1 MGILLWVIIGLVALF
16 LIIVIYYYNR
26 LHILQNRIQ
35 NAYAQI
41 DVQLKK
47 RADLVPNLVN
57 TVKGYATHEKSIF
70 MQIAKLRTEM
80 LNSSGAEKI
89 KKGDQLQKLIKSIF
103 AIAENYPELKAS
115 ENFKLLQEQL
125 NGIEN
130 KIAAARQLY
139 NDSVLEYNNLVTT
152 FPGNFFAK
160 MFGAKENA
168 YFEIPESEKEVPQV
182 RFWATCG
189 TW

>member
-1 MGILLWVIIGLVALF
+1 MILILAIIGFFVVVA
-16 LIIVIYYYNR
+16 LIIVYYYNR
-26 LHILQNRIQ
+26 IRVLQNRIS
-35 NAYAQI
+35 NAFAQI

-57 TVKGYATHEKSIF
+57 VVKGYAKHERQIF
-70 MQIAKLRTEM
+70 LQIAQLRKKM
-80 LNSSGAEKI
+80 LQTKGAKKI

-152 FPGNFFAK
+152 FPGNIFAK
-160 MFGAKENA
+160 WFGAKKEQ
-168 YFEIPESEKEVPQV
+168 YFTIPEAEREAPQV
-182 RFWATCG
+182 RF
-189 TW
+189 

>member
-1 MGILLWVIIGLVALF
+1 MVGLLILLG
-16 LIIVIYYYNR
+16 IIVILVGLVVYYYNR
-26 LHILQNRIQ
+26 IRILQNRIE

-57 TVKGYATHEKSIF
+57 VVKGYAKHEKSIF
-70 MQIAKLRTEM
+70 TQIAKLRTEM
-80 LNSSGAEKI
+80 LKATGAERI
-89 KKGDQLQKLIKSIF
+89 RKGDQLQKLIKSIF

-152 FPGNFFAK
+152 FPGNLFAK
-160 MFGAKENA
+160 LFGAKANK
-168 YFEIPESEKEVPQV
+168 YFSIPEAEREVPRV
-182 RFWATCG
+182 EF
-189 TW
+189 

>member
-1 MGILLWVIIGLVALF
+1 MILILAIIGFFVVVA
-16 LIIVIYYYNR
+16 LIIVYYYNR
-26 LHILQNRIQ
+26 IRVLQNRIS
-35 NAYAQI
+35 NAFAQI

-57 TVKGYATHEKSIF
+57 VVKGYAKHERQIF
-70 MQIAKLRTEM
+70 LQIAQLRKEM
-80 LNSSGAEKI
+80 LQAKGAEKI

-152 FPGNFFAK
+152 FPGNIFAK
-160 MFGAKENA
+160 WFGAKKEQ
-168 YFEIPESEKEVPQV
+168 YFTIPEAEREAPQV
-182 RFWATCG
+182 RF
-189 TW
+189 